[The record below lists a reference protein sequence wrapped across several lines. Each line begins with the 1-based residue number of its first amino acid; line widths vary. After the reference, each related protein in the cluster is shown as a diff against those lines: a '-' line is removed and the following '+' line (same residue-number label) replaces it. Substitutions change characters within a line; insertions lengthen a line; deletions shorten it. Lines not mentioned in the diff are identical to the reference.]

1 MTPTKEEILRNL
13 EAAFDICSKENTKV
27 PTVLD
32 IFSQAG
38 YSSSDRWEIRS
49 LFNVKFDEDVIRQIE
64 NFLVYQEPGGD
75 FRNKSV
81 RRQAAAKNTHH
92 TFSPQTTVSQEQ
104 KVNPTPSGNALYN
117 RIQSL
122 LAFLNT
128 ELYEKEKAV
137 RLALL
142 AAIAG
147 ENIFLL
153 GAPGT
158 AKSMIAHRLSAVFKH
173 STTKQPDQE
182 TAPVIPFF
190 EYLLNEFTT
199 PDELFGPVS
208 LKELNNDKYM
218 RKTAGFL
225 PTAEVAFLD
234 EIWKAGPAILNTLLT
249 IINEKKFHNG
259 NTVEPVPLKVL
270 VTASNELPANNK
282 GLEALWDRFIVR
294 IMVDPIDPKN
304 TAAFFAMTSQR
315 PDSESH
321 FPPDEAVK
329 NKLLT
334 FTEIQTWQDAIAAVE
349 IPEHIQHFIMEV
361 RQELEVLNAKKETA
375 NEKYYVSDRRWKH
388 ILHLVR
394 TSAYLHGRKQA
405 DIMDATLIADCI
417 WNTEAQREEV
427 TGIIAKAV
435 VLHSSPES
443 TELRRIQTKLQNF
456 TDAVNNTWYDAHPV
470 PATPA
475 APVTTQH
482 DNKICYEAT
491 GPDDKDYY
499 LEVPSGNQGFIT
511 KYMKDSGTS
520 KKVRIESAPE
530 DKKTLVLD
538 NDGTYTLRWNE
549 ARDFTTEFTRKASRF
564 DDHEVYQ
571 KYREEFEAKYYLP
584 LAKSISEKQRQVK
597 GHLEKQI
604 AQYAQ
609 HLFAE
614 PYYAMVAEEA
624 LKHTLKE
631 LEDIELNIS
640 KEKKRYEK

>member
-1 MTPTKEEILRNL
+1 MDRCVKEPNISQIVSKAGFRGEDKEAVLSICNARSYPSLITQIKKL
-13 EAAFDICSKENTKV
+13 ELF
-27 PTVLD
+27 
-32 IFSQAG
+32 
-38 YSSSDRWEIRS
+38 SSDATPNPRVR
-49 LFNVKFDEDVIRQIE
+49 LKTDTRQTSIS
-64 NFLVYQEPGGD
+64 
-75 FRNKSV
+75 KSPV
-81 RRQAAAKNTHH
+81 
-92 TFSPQTTVSQEQ
+92 PQEQ
-104 KVNPTPSGNALYN
+104 KVNPAPNGNTLYN

-137 RLALL
+137 RLVLL

-173 STTKQPDQE
+173 STIKQPDQE

-259 NTVEPVPLKVL
+259 NTVESVPLKVL

-294 IMVDPIDPKN
+294 IMVDPITLQN

-321 FPPDEAVK
+321 FAPDEAFK

-349 IPEHIQHFIMEV
+349 IPEHIQHFITETRKEIEAM
-361 RQELEVLNAKKETA
+361 NSKKETDS
-375 NEKYYVSDRRWKH
+375 EKYYVSDRRWKH

-394 TSAYLHGRKQA
+394 TSACLHGRKQA

-417 WNTEAQREEV
+417 WNTESQRKEV
-427 TGIIAKAV
+427 TGIIAKAIE
-435 VLHSSPES
+435 LHSSPEA
-443 TELRRIQTKLQNF
+443 TALKDIAEQLDRF

-475 APVTTQH
+475 APITTQH
-482 DNKICYEAT
+482 DNKTCYEAI
-491 GPDDKDYY
+491 GPDGKIYY

-511 KYMKDSGTS
+511 KSMKDSGTS

-571 KYREEFEAKYYLP
+571 KYKQEFDQNYYLP
-584 LAKSISEKQRQVK
+584 LAKSISQKKQQINK
-597 GHLEKQI
+597 YQDKQI

>member
-1 MTPTKEEILRNL
+1 MTLTKEEILRNL
-13 EAAFDICSKENTKV
+13 EEAFFSFYDNNVKEPNISQIVSKAGFRGEDKEAVLSICNARSYPSLITQIKKLE
-27 PTVLD
+27 L
-32 IFSQAG
+32 F
-38 YSSSDRWEIRS
+38 SSDATPNPRVR
-49 LFNVKFDEDVIRQIE
+49 LKTDTRQTSIS
-64 NFLVYQEPGGD
+64 
-75 FRNKSV
+75 KSPV
-81 RRQAAAKNTHH
+81 
-92 TFSPQTTVSQEQ
+92 PQEQ
-104 KVNPTPSGNALYN
+104 KVNPAPNGNALYN

-259 NTVEPVPLKVL
+259 NTVEPVPLRVL

-294 IMVDPIDPKN
+294 ITVDPINLQN
-304 TAAFFAMTSQR
+304 TAAFFAMTSQQ

-321 FPPDEAVK
+321 FVPDEAVK

-349 IPEHIQHFIMEV
+349 IPEHIQHFITEV
-361 RQELEVLNAKKETA
+361 RKEIEAVNSKKETDS
-375 NEKYYVSDRRWKH
+375 EKYYVSDRRWKH

-394 TSAYLHGRKQA
+394 TSAYLHGRKQT

-417 WNTEAQREEV
+417 WNTESQREEV
-427 TGIIAKAV
+427 IGIIAKAV
-435 VLHSSPES
+435 ELHSSPEA
-443 TELRRIQTKLQNF
+443 TALKDIAEQLNRF

-475 APVTTQH
+475 APVTTLY
-482 DNKICYEAT
+482 DNKTCYEAI
-491 GPDDKDYY
+491 GPDGKVYY

-511 KYMKDSGTS
+511 KYMQDSGTS
-520 KKVRIESAPE
+520 KKVVRIESAPE
-530 DKKTLVLD
+530 DKKILILD

-564 DDHEVYQ
+564 DDTEVYQ
-571 KYREEFEAKYYLP
+571 KYKQEFDRNHYLP
-584 LAKSISEKQRQVK
+584 LAKSISQKKQQLK
-597 GHLEKQI
+597 ENQEKQI
-604 AQYAQ
+604 VQYAQ
-609 HLFAE
+609 HLFAGL
-614 PYYAMVAEEA
+614 YYVSVAEKA
-624 LKHTLKE
+624 LAYTSRE
-631 LEDIELNIS
+631 LEDMELRLS
-640 KEKKRYEK
+640 KEKKRYDK